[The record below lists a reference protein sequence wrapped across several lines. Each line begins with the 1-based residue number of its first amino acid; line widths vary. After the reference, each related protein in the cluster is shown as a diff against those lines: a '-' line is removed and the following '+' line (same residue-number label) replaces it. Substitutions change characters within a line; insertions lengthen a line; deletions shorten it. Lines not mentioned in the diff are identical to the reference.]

1 MKNYLRKSTL
11 KGLTADCVRRK
22 IKIIKT
28 VYSQERNK
36 IMKSK
41 KRSVGTNYL
50 YKPNLLRF
58 EIQIVCK
65 QNRPT
70 EKSYKNYGLSDKMT

>member
-22 IKIIKT
+22 IKLIKT
-28 VYSQERNK
+28 VYSQELNK

-41 KRSVGTNYL
+41 ESGAGPNDL
-50 YKPNLLRF
+50 YKPKR
-58 EIQIVCK
+58 VV
-65 QNRPT
+65 
-70 EKSYKNYGLSDKMT
+70 

>member
-1 MKNYLRKSTL
+1 LKKSTL

-28 VYSQERNK
+28 VYSQELNK

-41 KRSVGTNYL
+41 KSGAGTIDL
-50 YKPNLLRF
+50 YKPELVWFDIR
-58 EIQIVCK
+58 
-65 QNRPT
+65 R
-70 EKSYKNYGLSDKMT
+70 